1 MNSYHYFGGG
11 GPLGVFM
18 FLCIPVQTLMRA
30 LITLLVIGPPNYS
43 EDFLQPPLNILIPL
57 WPPWGIHW
65 FRGVDLEAGGVLD
78 TFITFFLQICGQNEL
93 CIEYYK
99 SHISGYLE
107 ANTQPFRQMPSFGKY
122 WFKLVKLSKD
132 IIGLPFVVSPHKLMI

>member
-1 MNSYHYFGGG
+1 M
-11 GPLGVFM
+11 L
-18 FLCIPVQTLMRA
+18 
-30 LITLLVIGPPNYS
+30 GPPNHS

-57 WPPWGIHW
+57 WPLWGICW

-78 TFITFFLQICGQNEL
+78 TFLKLILQVYGQNEL

-99 SHISGYLE
+99 NHISGYLE
-107 ANTQPFRQMPSFGKY
+107 ANTQPFRQMPSFDKY

-132 IIGLPFVVSPHKLMI
+132 IIGLPFCGFSTQAYDLKEEVPFEEIR